1 VFVGRTVLDAGG
13 DCIGQVSTL
22 YLDLDTGVVAFAGVA
37 MIRRGRRRIVFVPLR
52 GATLRPASITV
63 ACGKLLARR
72 AVSVRPGQS
81 LPVGAAADLFAHYDL
96 PYVPP
101 EPIGGR
107 RLVPYI

>member
-1 VFVGRTVLDAGG
+1 VFAGRTVLDAGG

-22 YLDLDTGVVAFAGVA
+22 YLDLDTGVVAFAGGHDPSRTPPHRVRA
-37 MIRRGRRRIVFVPLR
+37 TSRRYR
-52 GATLRPASITV
+52 ATASITV

-72 AVSVRPGQS
+72 AVSLRPGQS